1 MPDLLTTTHKSV
13 SGTLRRLPVVKV
25 SIAFIFVVCA
35 SIIGLSIYQLLQAR
49 DHELEHARV
58 DSTNLA
64 KAMAQQAAD
73 AFDEANIVLSGTIE
87 LFMANRRSAHNNSN
101 VQAFAEQQV
110 RAVNQLHGV
119 FIYGKDGEWILSSFD
134 KIPPAANNADREY
147 FQFHA
152 NHTSLVPRIGSTIRS
167 RSTGEWVIPLSRRIN
182 DENGQF
188 LGVALATI
196 KMSYFDKHFASFGIG
211 NDGVIFLAKV
221 DGSVLARRPFAEQ
234 NIGVNLAKGQIF
246 TNYLP
251 YASSGVAMVP
261 SVVDGIMRLYGYRTL
276 ENYNVIVAAG
286 ISRNTILA
294 EWQRTARNTYGIIFA
309 LVVVNTL
316 FGVMLVVQLRHG
328 VRIEADLRDTQSV
341 LEELALKDSLT
352 GLANRRLFE
361 KNLALEFL
369 RGQRG
374 ASPLSLIML
383 DIDFF
388 KSYNDHYGHVAG
400 DACIV
405 AVANV
410 VKQCLR
416 RPGDLGV
423 RYGGEEIAILLPD
436 TDRDGAL
443 KMAETIRSAIYN
455 QRLPHVGNPEQV
467 VTVSMG
473 CHTEVPGAGVSVKAF
488 VENADSALYLAK
500 RTGRNRSMAL

>member
-1 MPDLLTTTHKSV
+1 MPDFLTATHKSF
-13 SGTLRRLPVVKV
+13 SGKLKRMPVVKV
-25 SIAFIFVVCA
+25 SVAFIVVVCA

-58 DSTNLA
+58 DSSNVA
-64 KAMAQQAAD
+64 RAIAQQATD

-87 LFMANRRSAHNNSN
+87 LYMANRRSVHNNSN
-101 VQAFAEQQV
+101 VQAFVEQQV

-119 FIYGKDGEWILSSFD
+119 FIYGKDGEWLLSSFGRIAQD
-134 KIPPAANNADREY
+134 ANNADREY

-152 NHTSLVPRIGSTIRS
+152 SHSSLVPRIGNAIRS
-167 RSTGEWVIPLSRRIN
+167 RTTGEWIIPLSRRIN

-196 KMSYFDKHFASFGIG
+196 KMSYFNKHFASFGMG
-211 NDGVIFLAKV
+211 NDGVIFLAKA
-221 DGSVLARRPFAEQ
+221 DGTILVRQPLEEQ
-234 NIGVNLAKGQIF
+234 NIGVSLAKGQIF
-246 TNYLP
+246 SKYLP

-261 SVVDGIMRLYGYRTL
+261 SVLDGITRLYGYRSL
-276 ENYNVIVAAG
+276 ENYNVVVAAG

-294 EWQRTARNTYGIIFA
+294 EWQGAARNTYGIIFA

-316 FGVMLVVQLRHG
+316 FGFMLVVQLHHG

-361 KNLALEFL
+361 KNLELEFL

-374 ASPLSLIML
+374 AAPLSLIML

-388 KSYNDHYGHVAG
+388 KSYNDRYGHVAG

-436 TDRDGAL
+436 TDSEGAL
-443 KMAETIRSAIYN
+443 SLAETIRLAVYN
-455 QRLPHVGNPEQV
+455 QRLPHADNPEQV
-467 VTVSMG
+467 VTVSLG
-473 CHTEVPGAGVSVKAF
+473 CHTRVPGAGVSVKAF
-488 VENADSALYLAK
+488 VEHADSALYLAK

>member
-1 MPDLLTTTHKSV
+1 LPEFLTATQKIFT
-13 SGTLRRLPVVKV
+13 GRLKRMPVVKV
-25 SIAFIFVVCA
+25 SIAFIIVVCA

-49 DHELEHARV
+49 DHELDHARM

-87 LFMANRRSAHNNSN
+87 LFQANRRSEHNNSN
-101 VQAFAEQQV
+101 VQAFTEQQV

-119 FIYGKDGEWILSSFD
+119 FIYGKDGEWLLSSFGH
-134 KIPPAANNADREY
+134 IAPGANNADREY

-152 NHTSLVPRIGSTIRS
+152 THTSLVPRIGTTIHS
-167 RSTGEWVIPLSRRIN
+167 RTTGEWIIPLSRRIN
-182 DENGQF
+182 DDNGQF

-196 KMSYFDKHFASFGIG
+196 KMSYFDKYFASFGIG
-211 NDGVIFLAKV
+211 DDGVIFLARA
-221 DGSVLARRPFAEQ
+221 DGTILARRPFAEE
-234 NIGVNLAKGQIF
+234 NIGASLAKGQIF
-246 TNYLP
+246 SNYLP

-261 SVVDGIMRLYGYRTL
+261 SILDGVMRLYGYRTV

-286 ISRNTILA
+286 ISRRTILA
-294 EWQRTARNTYGIIFA
+294 EWQDSARNTYGIIFA
-309 LVVVNTL
+309 LLVVNTL
-316 FGVMLVVQLRHG
+316 FGFMLVIQLRYG

-361 KNLALEFL
+361 KNLELEFL

-374 ASPLSLIML
+374 AAPLSLLML

-388 KSYNDHYGHVAG
+388 KSYNDRYGHVAG

-410 VKQCLR
+410 VKQSLR

-436 TDRDGAL
+436 TDSDGAL
-443 KMAETIRSAIYN
+443 NMAEAIRLAIYN
-455 QRLPHVGNPEQV
+455 EHLPHADNPEQV

-473 CHTEVPGAGVSVKAF
+473 CHTEVPGMDVSVKGF

>member
-1 MPDLLTTTHKSV
+1 
-13 SGTLRRLPVVKV
+13 
-25 SIAFIFVVCA
+25 
-35 SIIGLSIYQLLQAR
+35 
-49 DHELEHARV
+49 
-58 DSTNLA
+58 
-64 KAMAQQAAD
+64 
-73 AFDEANIVLSGTIE
+73 
-87 LFMANRRSAHNNSN
+87 
-101 VQAFAEQQV
+101 
-110 RAVNQLHGV
+110 
-119 FIYGKDGEWILSSFD
+119 
-134 KIPPAANNADREY
+134 
-147 FQFHA
+147 
-152 NHTSLVPRIGSTIRS
+152 
-167 RSTGEWVIPLSRRIN
+167 
-182 DENGQF
+182 
-188 LGVALATI
+188 
-196 KMSYFDKHFASFGIG
+196 
-211 NDGVIFLAKV
+211 VIFLAKG
-221 DGSVLARRPFAEQ
+221 DGTILARRPFDEQ
-234 NIGVNLAKGQIF
+234 NIGASLAKGQIF
-246 TNYLP
+246 SRYLP

-261 SVVDGIMRLYGYRTL
+261 SVLDNIVRLYGYRTL
-276 ENYNVIVAAG
+276 ENYNVVVATG
-286 ISRNTILA
+286 ISRRTILA
-294 EWQRTARNTYGIIFA
+294 EWQGAARNTYGIIFA

-316 FGVMLVVQLRHG
+316 FGFMLVVQLRHG

-361 KNLALEFL
+361 KNLELEFL

-374 ASPLSLIML
+374 AAPLSLLML

-436 TDRDGAL
+436 TDSEGAFN
-443 KMAETIRSAIYN
+443 MAETIRQAVYN
-455 QRLPHVGNPEQV
+455 QQLPHADNPEHV

-473 CHTEVPGAGVSVKAF
+473 CHTEVPGADVSVKAF
-488 VENADSALYLAK
+488 VEGADSALYLAK